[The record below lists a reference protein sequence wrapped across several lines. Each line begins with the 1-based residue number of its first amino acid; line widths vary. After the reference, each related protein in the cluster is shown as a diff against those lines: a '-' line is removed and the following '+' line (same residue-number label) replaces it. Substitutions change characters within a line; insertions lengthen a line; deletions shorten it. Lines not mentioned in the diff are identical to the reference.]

1 MGAKL
6 LKLVEKS
13 LDDDKATDV
22 VVIDLAGKTEIAD
35 YMVVATG
42 QSQRQVG
49 AMAEHLRDKIKAM
62 GYDGVSVEGAQQCDW
77 VLIDA
82 GDVVVHLFRPEVRE
96 FYGIEKLWMLP
107 DAAATGAKSQRS
119 AGTAIATA

>member
-1 MGAKL
+1 M
-6 LKLVEKS
+6 EKS

-35 YMVVATG
+35 FMVVATG

-49 AMAEHLRDKIKAM
+49 AMAEHLRDKIRSK
-62 GYDGVSVEGAQQCDW
+62 GFGGVSIEGGQQCDW

-82 GDVVVHLFRPEVRE
+82 GDVVVHLFRQEVRD
-96 FYGIEKLWMLP
+96 FYGIEKIWMLP
-107 DAAATGAKSQRS
+107 DTDAGGGTGRRAS
-119 AGTAIATA
+119 ATA